1 MIYDGRYLGSQF
13 HDLRFLINGRYIF
26 CGENSKKS
34 VQKATSCIVKLK
46 GIECKALNTTL
57 LRHTLFN
64 IKQVGRILSFN
75 NTAVSEKPHP
85 VRGLL
90 NLMTRW

>member
-1 MIYDGRYLGSQF
+1 MIYESRYLGSQF
-13 HDLRFLINGRYIF
+13 HDLRFLINGRYLF
-26 CGENSKKS
+26 CGENSKKA

-46 GIECKALNTTL
+46 GIDCKALNTTL

-75 NTAVSEKPHP
+75 TLTTQLYLRNPIQSADYSI
-85 VRGLL
+85 L
-90 NLMTRW
+90 